1 MARAKKKRPSPA
13 EAYRAIRHSRLVDAL
28 TIGEQ
33 YRAVKS
39 IRMRATFT
47 DADGTA
53 LKTTWNRTRTAA
65 DKASFEEDCPAE
77 KCERGG
83 FDFGSV
89 ARKVISAHDTS
100 TTGTLMCKGRRGKW
114 VCRISAHYTIDVAY
128 A

>member
-1 MARAKKKRPSPA
+1 M
-13 EAYRAIRHSRLVDAL
+13 RHSRLVDAL

-39 IRMRATFT
+39 IRMRVTFT
-47 DADGTA
+47 AFDGTA
-53 LKTTWNRTRTAA
+53 LKKTTWNRTRTAA
-65 DKASFEEDCPAE
+65 DKASFEVDCPAE

-89 ARKVISAHDTS
+89 VRRVISARDTS
-100 TTGTLMCKGRRGKW
+100 TTDTLMCKGRRGKW